1 MIFIIGFMLLIVSIQ
16 MLLLDM
22 ENKLEKVMCYLQINE
37 KTLKQIRNEKEVEKI
52 RKMIL

>member
-1 MIFIIGFMLLIVSIQ
+1 MLLIVSIQ

>member
-16 MLLLDM
+16 MLLLCIDS
-22 ENKLEKVMCYLQINE
+22 KLEKIMCYLQINE
-37 KTLKQIRNEKEVEKI
+37 KTLKQIKNEKEIQRI